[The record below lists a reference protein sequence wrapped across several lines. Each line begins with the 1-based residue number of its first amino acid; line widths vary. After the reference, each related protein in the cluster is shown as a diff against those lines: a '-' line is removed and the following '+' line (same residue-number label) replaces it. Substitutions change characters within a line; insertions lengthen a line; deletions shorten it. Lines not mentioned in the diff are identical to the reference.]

1 MNRELKFRV
10 YSPLGKKF
18 LNSYKNKGLSF
29 LNGSDKDMDEFGSY
43 PLDQCFDLGFIVQQ
57 YTGLTDKNGKE
68 IYEGDIVKTIYDD
81 ELSTGAV
88 MYHCELGAYRIKTK
102 KHLLPI
108 VTHRFVEDKPIGLIT
123 VADKVIGNI
132 FENPELLT

>member
-1 MNRELKFRV
+1 MNRPVKFRV
-10 YSPLGKKF
+10 WDNELKKF
-18 LNSYKNKGLSF
+18 GNPDQYGLI
-29 LNGSDKDMDEFGSY
+29 LRYGLIHGKEKHPEYGIYYNPDV
-43 PLDQCFDLGFIVQQ
+43 IIQQ
-57 YTGLTDKNGKE
+57 YTGLNDSNGKD

-81 ELSTGAV
+81 ELSTGVV
-88 MYHCELGAYRIKTK
+88 MYNCELGAYRIKTK